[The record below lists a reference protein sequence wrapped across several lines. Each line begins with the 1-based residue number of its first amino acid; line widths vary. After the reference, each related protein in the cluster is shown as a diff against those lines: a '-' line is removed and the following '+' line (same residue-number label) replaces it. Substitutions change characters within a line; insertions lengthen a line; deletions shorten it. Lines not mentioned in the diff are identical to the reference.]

1 MRPIQLNLK
10 PSHLLATILA
20 VAGSGAC
27 LILVCMPFPLW
38 IKLAGAFLAI
48 VAAAYHVLDMLLRR
62 PGSLVSL
69 EVNSKG
75 ELHVLRKDG
84 ERIPA
89 VVQPDSVVLPYLTL
103 LNLRLEKH
111 RWQRHVLI
119 TPDRVDADAF
129 RQLRVWLR
137 WGRQAESEAVD
148 AEEA

>member
-1 MRPIQLNLK
+1 VRPIQLNLK
-10 PSHLLATILA
+10 PPRLLATILA

-27 LILVCMPFPLW
+27 LILACMPLVSW
-38 IKLAGAFLAI
+38 IKLVTAFLVI
-48 VAAAYHVLDMLLRR
+48 VAAAYHVLDMLLRW